1 MVKRNEGK
9 DNERSDYEFCY
20 VNSQNFLQNRGFG
33 RLRRQ
38 DKSFLFI
45 HLEPPLVRSL
55 EASDV
60 RDYLFQFAKHNC
72 CVGVNEMLI
81 KGVSQYVGPDK
92 LSLLEYIQPDFIKP
106 SRDGQYFY
114 FDKSCWLVTRDS
126 VKEMAMKISHI
137 ISGRSRDVTIRPN
150 IWENSL
156 SPSGRTLIRIP
167 MS

>member
-1 MVKRNEGK
+1 
-9 DNERSDYEFCY
+9 
-20 VNSQNFLQNRGFG
+20 
-33 RLRRQ
+33 
-38 DKSFLFI
+38 
-45 HLEPPLVRSL
+45 
-55 EASDV
+55 
-60 RDYLFQFAKHNC
+60 
-72 CVGVNEMLI
+72 MLI

-126 VKEMAMKISHI
+126 VKEMGYEISHI